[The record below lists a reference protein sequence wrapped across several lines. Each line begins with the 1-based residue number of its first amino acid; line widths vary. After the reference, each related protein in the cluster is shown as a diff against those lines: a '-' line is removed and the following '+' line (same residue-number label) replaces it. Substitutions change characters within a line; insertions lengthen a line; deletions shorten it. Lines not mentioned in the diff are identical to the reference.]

1 MVGRVDFTRKN
12 QVREPDLS
20 DFIKFVNEEPELV
33 NDSLSSEEAVDQNT
47 ERKEIE

>member
-33 NDSLSSEEAVDQNT
+33 DDSLSSGEAVDQNT